1 MDFGFSKD
9 EVINKEEDVDMLP
22 EATLEEG
29 EARRRDD
36 ISLKR
41 KAGYDD
47 IDEDCVFLS
56 GKSKKRM
63 R

>member
-9 EVINKEEDVDMLP
+9 EVINKEDVDMMP

-29 EARRRDD
+29 EARKKDD

-47 IDEDCVFLS
+47 IDEDCAFLS